1 MLPARS
7 DLLWGWGGGRG
18 AGQAAHPHHSQAGPT
33 PSCILRLTWAIPG
46 PGPTRLHWPLEN
58 PGVRPLQVDSRSQAP
73 RHGCPRTG
81 ALGRTL
87 AASFPQPCPRPLQHW
102 QSFKGRCWVHPPPHC
117 CPPEGTAHPHSEL
130 SPWISPA
137 PPEAVSAAQ
146 SAPLAPG
153 PFGLERWPAGSASC
167 APQGTY
173 LPGVRSGC
181 RVSGLSSV
189 CE

>member
-1 MLPARS
+1 MGGRPGCPPSPFTGWAHTLMPPEADLGHPRARS
-7 DLLWGWGGGRG
+7 HQAPLALGEPW
-18 AGQAAHPHHSQAGPT
+18 GQAIASGQQVTGTTPWLPQDGGTGTGPGSLLSPALPPPT
-33 PSCILRLTWAIPG
+33 PALAELQRPLLGAP
-46 PGPTRLHWPLEN
+46 PPPPLLPTRGHSSSPQRA
-58 PGVRPLQVDSRSQAP
+58 VIVD
-73 RHGCPRTG
+73 
-81 ALGRTL
+81 
-87 AASFPQPCPRPLQHW
+87 
-102 QSFKGRCWVHPPPHC
+102 
-117 CPPEGTAHPHSEL
+117 
-130 SPWISPA
+130 SPA

-153 PFGLERWPAGSASC
+153 PLGLERWPAGSASR

>member
-7 DLLWGWGGGRG
+7 DLLWGWGGGWG

-33 PSCILRLTWAIPG
+33 PSCLLRLTWAIPG

-81 ALGRTL
+81 ALGRAL

-102 QSFKGRCWVHPPPHC
+102 QSFKGRCWVHPPTAAHPRAQLIRTASCHRGFTC
-117 CPPEGTAHPHSEL
+117 TARGCQCRSKCSSGPRTPRPGEVASRIGIPCPPGDL
-130 SPWISPA
+130 PA
-137 PPEAVSAAQ
+137 RCEVRLQGVGAQ
-146 SAPLAPG
+146 
-153 PFGLERWPAGSASC
+153 
-167 APQGTY
+167 
-173 LPGVRSGC
+173 
-181 RVSGLSSV
+181 
-189 CE
+189 

>member
-7 DLLWGWGGGRG
+7 DLLWGWGGGWG

-33 PSCILRLTWAIPG
+33 PSCLLRLTWAIPG

-81 ALGRTL
+81 ALGRAL

-102 QSFKGRCWVHPPPHC
+102 QSFKGRCWVHPPHC

-130 SPWISPA
+130 SPWIHLHRPRLSVPLKVLLW
-137 PPEAVSAAQ
+137 PPDPSAWRGGQ
-146 SAPLAPG
+146 QDRHPVPPRG
-153 PFGLERWPAGSASC
+153 PTC
-167 APQGTY
+167 Q
-173 LPGVRSGC
+173 V
-181 RVSGLSSV
+181 
-189 CE
+189 

>member
-87 AASFPQPCPRPLQHW
+87 AASFPQPCPPPTPALAELQRPLL
-102 QSFKGRCWVHPPPHC
+102 GAPPPPLLPTRGHSSSPQRAVTVDITC
-117 CPPEGTAHPHSEL
+117 TTRGCQCRSKCSSGPRTLRPGEVASRIGILCPPGDL
-130 SPWISPA
+130 PA
-137 PPEAVSAAQ
+137 RCEVRLQGVGAQ
-146 SAPLAPG
+146 
-153 PFGLERWPAGSASC
+153 
-167 APQGTY
+167 
-173 LPGVRSGC
+173 
-181 RVSGLSSV
+181 
-189 CE
+189 